1 MMTES
6 IVSKATAEPRLSSE
20 AHQTKASKR
29 DSRIDYIDGLRAV
42 AALAVVFLHAF
53 QMRGYTL
60 EPVLTLPPD
69 LAPSDTTLGSLLAM
83 LYEVGGS
90 LGLYAV
96 KVFIVISGYTLM
108 IGAAKAA
115 DGRPKGGL
123 KGYFQ
128 RRIRRIWPPYYVAL
142 IVSLAI
148 IFLVPGMNTEFGG
161 YRDQHIPVTADGF
174 LAHLFFLQN
183 FTPEWSLQIN
193 TPLWTIAVEEQIYII
208 FPFLLLPLWRR
219 FPSAVLPLVAM
230 LVPIVL
236 SFVLP
241 YRNFLEIR
249 PWFLILFSFGA
260 WGSSISFSKR
270 PQDVRWRDRLPWP
283 LIAAGFLVIWAGL
296 KVMLPRLLG
305 ANAPEGYI
313 TDPVSD
319 PFLAGA
325 VASMMVHWTKVWQR
339 GIPKFSALAV
349 LNWRPLVFIGVF
361 SYSLYLMHAPFQS
374 VLTELLRTLGINNDL
389 FFVLMLFPGIPV
401 ILVMTYIF
409 HVLFERPFM
418 PQSVRTTKEA
428 ETQAAL
434 EQSVP

>member
-1 MMTES
+1 MMS
-6 IVSKATAEPRLSSE
+6 EPVVSE
-20 AHQTKASKR
+20 AALDQQPGSETQQPKTNKK
-29 DSRIDYIDGLRAV
+29 DSRIDYVDGLRAV

-53 QMRGYTL
+53 QMRGYSL
-60 EPVLTLPPD
+60 ESVLTLPPD
-69 LAPSDTTLGSLLAM
+69 LVPSNTSFGAVLALL
-83 LYEVGGS
+83 YDVGGS

-123 KGYFQ
+123 KGYFE
-128 RRIRRIWPPYYVAL
+128 RRIKRIWPPYYVAL
-142 IVSLAI
+142 LLSLAI
-148 IFLVPGMNTEFGG
+148 IFLIPGMNTEFGG
-161 YRDQHIPVTADGF
+161 YRDQHIPVTVDGVV
-174 LAHLFFLQN
+174 AHLLFVQN

-219 FPSAVLPLVAM
+219 YPSVVLTLVAA
-230 LVPIVL
+230 LVPIGL

-249 PWFLILFSFGA
+249 PWFLILFAFGA

-270 PQDVRWRDRLPWP
+270 PQDVRWRDRIPWS
-283 LIAAGFLVIWAGL
+283 LVAASFITVWAGL
-296 KVMLPRLLG
+296 KVALPRLLG

-313 TDPVSD
+313 TDPISD
-319 PFLAGA
+319 PFLGGA
-325 VASMMVHWTKVWQR
+325 VACMLVHWTRVWQQ
-339 GIPKFSALAV
+339 GIPRLSILAV
-349 LNWRPLVFIGVF
+349 LNSRPLVFIGVY

-374 VLTELLRTLGINNDL
+374 VLTELLRALGVNNDL
-389 FFVLMLFPGIPV
+389 FFVLMLFPGIPI
-401 ILVMTYIF
+401 ILILTYIF

-418 PQSVRTTKEA
+418 PTSVRNSKEA